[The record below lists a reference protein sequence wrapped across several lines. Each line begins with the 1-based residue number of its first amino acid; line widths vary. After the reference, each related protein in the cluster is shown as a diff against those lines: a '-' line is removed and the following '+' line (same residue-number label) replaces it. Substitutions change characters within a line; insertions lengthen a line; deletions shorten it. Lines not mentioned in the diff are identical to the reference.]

1 MKMDFARNQIRQKY
15 RRRRSLLFRFL
26 FLGCFIWFVTCLPTQ
41 PFSKPTATVLLDT
54 NGKLLGARI
63 ASDGQWR
70 FPAVDSVPYRLKT
83 CLLEFEDERFYQHPG
98 VSLRGIARA
107 LYQNIK
113 EHRRVSGGSTLT
125 MQTIRMMEENPA
137 RTYGQKVREIFMALR
152 LEFSYSKEEILEMYV
167 SNAPFGNNVVGL
179 NAASW
184 RYYDRPPHLLSWSEA
199 ATLAVLPNA
208 PGLIYPGRNQDQ
220 LLAKRNRLLK
230 RLREEN
236 KLTEEDYQLA
246 LLENLPLAP
255 RPLPTIAN
263 HVLDREIKKGNK
275 GKMIPSGL
283 EFGLQNQAQILLNRH
298 SDWLKE
304 NQILNGAVV
313 IRSLKTGENVVYLG
327 NSKQT
332 SAEHAP
338 FVDCAVAPRST
349 GSIWK
354 PFLFLSALE
363 DGLISPQSILPDIPS
378 HFGAFSPENY
388 TGQFQGMIPADE
400 ALIKSLNIPMV
411 HLLNRYGVS
420 PFYQKLKQL
429 GITTLTQNPRHYGL
443 SLILGGAETK
453 LTELV
458 KVYGDLALRL
468 KGKEG
473 VQNGISKK
481 AIYETFMAMTSVTR
495 PEDEQGWTQYASA
508 QKIAWKTGTSHG
520 FRDAWAV
527 GITPDYVVGVWV
539 GNADG
544 EGRPGLVGSKA
555 AAPLLFDLFRILPS
569 SNAWFQQPTEE
580 TFQASICKETGYL
593 ASANCPQV
601 RTPRLPL
608 KAKQLKECSYHQT
621 HWVNH
626 EGLRATAACSDLAD
640 LHRDTFLVLPPEIE
654 HYYLLSHPN
663 YRLLPS
669 FQAGCSVEDNQRNFG
684 ILYPK
689 NKSSILL
696 PVGLNNEREKLVVE
710 LNHRYPEKRIFW
722 HLDNQFV
729 GETRDIHQ
737 LFISPPKGKHKL
749 LAVDENGLSQKI
761 EFTVKY

>member
-1 MKMDFARNQIRQKY
+1 MDFVKNQIRQKY
-15 RRRRSLLFRFL
+15 RRRRSLLFRSL
-26 FLGCFIWFVTCLPTQ
+26 FLLGFIWFVSCLPDQ
-41 PFSKPTATVLLDT
+41 PFSRPTATVLLDT

-63 ASDGQWR
+63 ANDGQWR
-70 FPAVDSVPYRLKT
+70 FPAVDSVPHRLKT
-83 CLLEFEDERFYQHPG
+83 CLLEFEDKGFYQHAG
-98 VSLRGIARA
+98 VSLRGIFRA
-107 LYQNIK
+107 LYQNLK

-137 RTYGQKVREIFMALR
+137 RTYSQKVREILLALR
-152 LEFSYSKEEILEMYV
+152 MEIAYSKEDILKMYV

-230 RLREEN
+230 RLLEE
-236 KLTEEDYQLA
+236 KRLTNEEYQLA

-255 RPLPTIAN
+255 RPLPHIAN

-275 GKMIPSGL
+275 GKMIQSSL
-283 EFGLQNQAQILLNRH
+283 NFQLQAQAEVLLNRH
-298 SDWLKE
+298 STWLKE
-304 NQILNGAVV
+304 NQIFNGAVV
-313 IRSLKTGENVVYLG
+313 IRSLKTGENIVYLG
-327 NSKQT
+327 NSKQ
-332 SAEHAP
+332 SDAEHAP

-354 PFLFLSALE
+354 PFLYLSALE
-363 DGLISPQSILPDIPS
+363 DGYIAPQSILPDIPS

-388 TGQFQGMIPADE
+388 SGQFQGMIPADE

-420 PFYQKLKQL
+420 PFYQKLKQI
-429 GITTLTQNPRHYGL
+429 GITTLTQSPRHYGL

-458 KVYGDLALRL
+458 QVYGDLALRL
-468 KGKEG
+468 KGKEN
-473 VQNGISKK
+473 VLPQTSKK
-481 AIYETFMAMTSVTR
+481 AIYETFTAMTSVIR
-495 PEDEQGWTQYASA
+495 PEDELGWTQYASA

-527 GITPDYVVGVWV
+527 GITPDYVVGVWI

-569 SNAWFQQPTEE
+569 STAWFQQPTEE
-580 TFQASICKETGYL
+580 TFQAHICKETGL
-593 ASANCPQV
+593 LGKFFLS
-601 RTPRLPL
+601 
-608 KAKQLKECSYHQT
+608 E
-621 HWVNH
+621 
-626 EGLRATAACSDLAD
+626 SDYSSPAD
-640 LHRDTFLVLPPEIE
+640 QSKTIERMQFSPNALVE
-654 HYYLLSHPN
+654 Y
-663 YRLLPS
+663 
-669 FQAGCSVEDNQRNFG
+669 QR
-684 ILYPK
+684 
-689 NKSSILL
+689 
-696 PVGLNNEREKLVVE
+696 
-710 LNHRYPEKRIFW
+710 
-722 HLDNQFV
+722 
-729 GETRDIHQ
+729 
-737 LFISPPKGKHKL
+737 
-749 LAVDENGLSQKI
+749 
-761 EFTVKY
+761 